1 MHWGAILSAVI
12 VAVVMAVPIM
22 LIMRWSKR
30 NAERSDQRQREKEAK
45 RVALLAGERA
55 AREKHLEELLRNTP
69 LMQSM
74 PHELKIEK
82 PRNGEIDS

>member
-12 VAVVMAVPIM
+12 VAVVMAIPTM

-30 NAERSDQRQREKEAK
+30 NTERSDERQREKEAK
-45 RVALLAGERA
+45 RVALLAVERA

-69 LMQSM
+69 LMQST
-74 PHELKIEK
+74 PQELRNEK
-82 PRNGEIDS
+82 PRKSENDS